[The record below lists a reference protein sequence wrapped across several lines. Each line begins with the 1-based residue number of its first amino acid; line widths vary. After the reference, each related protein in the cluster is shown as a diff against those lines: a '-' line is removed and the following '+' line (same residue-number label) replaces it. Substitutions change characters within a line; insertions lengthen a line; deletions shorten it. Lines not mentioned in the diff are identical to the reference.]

1 MRRNVKIAI
10 VVILLVLV
18 GVSAIVYERYY
29 YMRNTSTGKILANP
43 ASFDNT
49 LVRLHGTMIMVAF
62 QFGEPILLKDPSGT
76 ISLTFPQQLDPT
88 PYLFSEVTIE
98 GKVHYQPGILD
109 ARQVFVEVTSIQGS
123 RTYLEIE
130 WKRDGGFGGAD
141 DSLKIGIDNIAY
153 YSSKFHA
160 EKMFKVDLT
169 PQQVKELKRI
179 IVGNNFTTIDP
190 ESYQARHGAADYFT
204 YELTVTIHKEAGVK
218 TSKTVIWVDEWA
230 SETPLP
236 DQLITIQNGI
246 TALVNQIVE
255 TVAGGVSQEEAA
267 AIAVTW
273 IRNTSTFKFDG
284 LDEGFEVIETQK
296 IVNEPPPYGYSW
308 IVRIVFYTAHPG
320 HGDRTGQI
328 LPQAIAKHEAV
339 VTVGQRGEII
349 AAICDGIWDLLTDKE
364 LPQPVTKPTR
374 FTAVVNE
381 GRKLDVVVDV
391 DITDGVT
398 EEEAQEIVET
408 TFLTVMG
415 NTTHRLDSLVIE
427 GQLIKA
433 HFTWGVNEQDLG
445 HIFDMTVD
453 LTSLTIIVTHCK

>member
-10 VVILLVLV
+10 VAILLVLV
-18 GVSAIVYERYY
+18 GVSAVVYERYY
-29 YMRNTSTGKILANP
+29 HTHSVWIREILANP
-43 ASFDNT
+43 ASFHNT
-49 LVRLHGTMIMVAF
+49 LVRLHGTMTMVAF
-62 QFGEPILLKDPSGT
+62 QFGLPILLKDPTGT
-76 ISLTFPQQLDPT
+76 LSLTFAQQLDPT

-109 ARQVFVEVTSIQGS
+109 APQVYVEVASIQGS
-123 RTYLEIE
+123 RIYLEIE
-130 WKRDGGFGGAD
+130 WERTGGFAGAND
-141 DSLKIGIDNIAY
+141 NLTIGIDNIAH

-160 EKMFKVDLT
+160 GKTFKVDLK
-169 PQQVKELKRI
+169 PQQVRELKRI
-179 IVGNNFTTIDP
+179 IIGNNFTTINP
-190 ESYQARHGAADYFT
+190 ESYQAKPGAADYFT
-204 YELTVTIHKEAGVK
+204 YELTVAIHKEAGMK
-218 TSKTVIWVDEWA
+218 TSKTVVWVDGWA

-236 DQLITIQNGI
+236 DQLITIQRGI
-246 TALVNQIVE
+246 EALVNQIVE
-255 TVAGGVSQEEAA
+255 AEAGGIDQKEAV
-267 AIAVTW
+267 AIAVTL

-284 LDEGFEVIETQK
+284 LDEGFAVIETQK

-308 IVRIVFYTAHPG
+308 IIRIIFYTAHPG

-328 LPQAIAKHEAV
+328 LLQVIAKHEAIV
-339 VTVGQRGEII
+339 AVGQRGEITS
-349 AAICDGIWDLLTDKE
+349 AICDGVWDLLTDKE
-364 LPQPVTKPTR
+364 LPQPATKPTR

-391 DITDGVT
+391 DITDGVS
-398 EEEAQEIVET
+398 EEEAQEIAET

-445 HIFDMTVD
+445 HMFDMTVD